1 MCLGRRLLAA
11 QSILDLEKITL
22 LLGVSELPSE
32 DLSFFTERWKPG
44 TCAWISYN
52 PAFAE
57 WLEDSTDSGILWMH
71 ALPASGKSILASYI
85 ITLLLDLYRPCS
97 YFFFRFDDHSKKSLA
112 ACLRSLAFQI
122 AQQLPGFQRALN
134 SLSDTG
140 LKLEKADA
148 RTIWKKVFQDI
159 LFKSSLSTG
168 LYWVIDGLD
177 ESDSPKLLIDLLSS
191 LNSSQLPIKVLLIS
205 RRSPELALAMERIA
219 MTMPLRVMPIEDN
232 QTDIEVFVKQE
243 IELVHATPELKADI
257 VRRLLDKAYGNF
269 LWVRLA
275 LDELLQCHTQ
285 EDIEEALE
293 GIPSGMEEL
302 YLRMEGSIT
311 KSSRASH
318 KALAT
323 SIFSWAVCGRRP
335 LTIEELS
342 QALLPEFPIVR
353 DLKDTVSQMCGQFVV
368 VDVRSSQVKM
378 VHQTAKKFLL
388 NTSNS
393 SLFIQPLVAHEQLF
407 SKCVKFLSDPQLRR
421 RPGQVEEIA
430 FARYAAVSWAY
441 HLDASSPASE
451 NVLNLLGDFFKGQA
465 VLFWIS
471 VLARIGDLKTLV
483 QTSRSLTIFIQR
495 RRKHDAG
502 ISPLLHKLEEIE
514 GLELWVTDLNKIC
527 AKFSQNLIRD
537 PSTIFK
543 LVPPFCARDSMIYK
557 LFASKDLTASAL
569 RVSGITDTGWDDNLA
584 KINVNPGHRATSII
598 CFGSNFA
605 VSTSNGSIVLYN
617 AITFE
622 NICTFEHGERIL
634 AISWSNSG
642 ARFVSYGFRTTK
654 IWLMSALQL
663 EFTVP
668 CSPKSRALGITFS
681 SDDSKIIIG
690 CMDRNIRCLALDD
703 IQAGWSLMDVRL
715 LREEVAER
723 GNSSSPNILKF
734 NSDATSVAVAYRSF
748 PLSAWSIE
756 SSEMIGRCMRNK
768 ETNQWSP
775 VSDIVWHPTS
785 GEVLGRY
792 HDGAV
797 FKWHPYDQTHQE
809 VFADATTV
817 ACSPE
822 GSLFAITD
830 AAGRIKLYNFH
841 HFTIIYQLSYQGSSS
856 QITFSPDSRRIYDL
870 RGQFCNAWEPNALI
884 RLSDTEER
892 ESEVGS
898 EIGSTPAASMLSE
911 AHSEARDRITALTVC
926 PGTRYYAAGNDAGL
940 VQIFEHGKFVSE
952 LWKSKSMLMAV
963 HVDWAEDGKHVGIFE
978 LGGRVFIQKVERPSK
993 ANTAWSFKEHLVVE
1007 VGVGVG
1013 GVQQILLN
1021 HTSTHFLVASQTS
1034 INVWS
1039 CHAGEMVT
1047 SRIFEAKES
1056 PLRWMNHLTDSNL
1069 LMAFSL
1075 SHITVYKWHEM
1086 TMVAT
1091 LDFAVTPLTK
1101 TLSQNDQ
1108 EQNESKQEVPASSVT
1123 STKTRIQRL
1132 ILSPTKTHII
1142 VQYSQSLSTTGTHHQ
1157 TLIFDKRSLSDTTQ
1171 TKVVPIPIPDE
1182 ISNQVEIPLTV
1193 LSKSLFI
1200 FLDKEHWMCSFRID
1214 TNESPKRHFFL
1225 PRDWLNTDSLALC
1238 TMLSDGTFLCPK
1250 NGEVAAVKSAVGAEW

>member
-1 MCLGRRLLAA
+1 LLAA
-11 QSILDLEKITL
+11 QSTLDLENITL
-22 LLGVSELPSE
+22 LLGVSEIPSE
-32 DLSFFTERWKPG
+32 DLSFYTERWKPG
-44 TCAWISYN
+44 TCEWISYN
-52 PAFAE
+52 PAFSE
-57 WLEDSTDSGILWMH
+57 WLEDSTESGILWIH
-71 ALPASGKSILASYI
+71 ALPGSGKSILASYI
-85 ITLLLDLYRPCS
+85 VTLLLGLYRPCG
-97 YFFFRFDDHSKKSLA
+97 YFFYRFDDHSKKSLA
-112 ACLRSLAFQI
+112 ACLRSLAFQT
-122 AQQLPGFQRALN
+122 AQQLPEFRSALN
-134 SLSDTG
+134 SLSNIG

-148 RTIWKKVFQDI
+148 RTIWKTVFQGI

-177 ESDSPKLLIDLLSS
+177 ESDSPKLLIELLSS
-191 LNSSQLPIKVLLIS
+191 LTSSQLPIKILLVS
-205 RRSPELALAMERIA
+205 RRSPEIALAIERIA
-219 MTMPLRVMPIEDN
+219 MTTLIRVMPMEDN
-232 QTDIEVFVKQE
+232 QLDIEVFVKQE
-243 IELVHATPELKADI
+243 IELIHATPELKVDI
-257 VRRLLDKAYGNF
+257 VRRLLDKADGNF

-293 GIPSGMEEL
+293 GIPAGMEEL
-302 YLRMEGSIT
+302 YLRMEDSVT

-368 VDVRSSQVKM
+368 VDVKSSQVKM
-378 VHQTAKKFLL
+378 VHQTAKNFLL
-388 NTSNS
+388 SISNS
-393 SLFIQPLVAHEQLF
+393 SLSIQPLVAHEQLF

-421 RPGQVEEIA
+421 RPGQVDERA

-451 NVLNLLGDFFKGQA
+451 NVLNLLTDFFKGQA
-465 VLFWIS
+465 VLVWIS
-471 VLARIGDLKTLV
+471 VLASIGDLEKLV

-502 ISPLLHKLEEIE
+502 INPLLHKLGEIE
-514 GLELWVTDLNKIC
+514 GLELWATDLNKIC
-527 AKFSQNLIRD
+527 AKFSQNLIGD

-557 LFASKDLTASAL
+557 QFASKDLTTSTL
-569 RVSGITDTGWDDNLA
+569 RVSGITDTGWDDNLG
-584 KINVNPGHRATSII
+584 KINVNPGHRAKLII

-605 VSTSNGSIVLYN
+605 VSTSNGNIVLYN

-622 NICTFEHGERIL
+622 KICTFEHGEKVH
-634 AISWSNSG
+634 AMSWSNSG
-642 ARFVSYGFRTTK
+642 TRFVSHGLRTTK
-654 IWLMSALQL
+654 IWLMSTLQL

-668 CSPKSRALGITFS
+668 CLPKSRALGITFS

-690 CMDRNIRCLALDD
+690 CMDRNIRFLALDD
-703 IQAGWSLMDVRL
+703 IQAGWSLIDARL

-723 GNSSSPNILKF
+723 GNSSSPNTLKF
-734 NSDATSVAVAYRSF
+734 NPDATYVAVAYRSS

-756 SSEMIGRCMRNK
+756 SSEMIGRCMRNT
-768 ETNQWSP
+768 ETNEWSP
-775 VSDIVWHPTS
+775 VSDVVWHPTS

-809 VFADATTV
+809 VFADAITI

-870 RGQFCNAWEPNALI
+870 RGQVCNAWEPNALI
-884 RLSDTEER
+884 RLNDTEER
-892 ESEVGS
+892 ESEIGS
-898 EIGSTPAASMLSE
+898 EIESTPAASMVSDT
-911 AHSEARDRITALTVC
+911 HSKARDRITAVAVC
-926 PGTRYYAAGNDAGL
+926 PGTRYYAVGNDAGL
-940 VQIFEHGKFVSE
+940 VQIFEHGKFISE
-952 LWKSKSMLMAV
+952 LWKCKSVFMEGMLMAV

-978 LGGRVFIQKVERPSK
+978 LGGRVFIQKGERPSK
-993 ANTAWSFKEHLVVE
+993 PNTAWSFQEHLSVE

-1021 HTSTHFLVASQTS
+1021 HTSTQFLVAYQTS

-1039 CHAGEMVT
+1039 CHTGKMVT

-1056 PLRWMNHLTDSNL
+1056 PLRWMNHPTDSNL

-1075 SHITVYKWHEM
+1075 SHITVYKWYEM
-1086 TMVAT
+1086 AMVAT
-1091 LDFAVTPLTK
+1091 LDFAITPLTK
-1101 TLSQNDQ
+1101 IVSQNDQ
-1108 EQNESKQEVPASSVT
+1108 EQNESKQEVPTSSVI
-1123 STKTRIQRL
+1123 STTTRIQRL
-1132 ILSPTKTHII
+1132 FLSPTKAHII

-1157 TLIFDKRSLSDTTQ
+1157 TLIFDKKSLSDITQ
-1171 TKVVPIPIPDE
+1171 TKVAPIPIPDR
-1182 ISNQVEIPLTV
+1182 ISNQVEVPLTV
-1193 LSKSLFI
+1193 LSKNLFV
-1200 FLDKEHWMCSFRID
+1200 FLDKQHWMCSFRID
-1214 TNESPKRHFFL
+1214 ANKSPKRHFFL